1 MKLFGSI
8 IAAVVII
15 LIIVS
20 QTLFAVDE
28 KESVVVKRFGR
39 IERVILNPGLNARL
53 PFGIF
58 GADELVRLD
67 KRLLRIDVPTAT
79 MPDRDKQNLEIDAY
93 VRYRIVNPRKFVE
106 TLGNEFTA
114 ASRLGNIVISE
125 IRREVARSPRQDV
138 IGGQVKETRDP
149 ETQVI
154 IRTVTPLTSRA
165 EMMRRVTQSSNAVV
179 NDPNND
185 FGVTIVDVRI
195 KAADFPRATEESIF
209 IRMRSEREVQA
220 KRLRA
225 EGEQESLTIRA
236 DVDRQITVIL
246 AEAERDANKL
256 RGEGEAEAI
265 SILADALEQDPEFFA
280 FRRSLQAYQMFLN
293 EGSTVLLS
301 ADSDL
306 FQYLESPR
314 APGEE

>member
-1 MKLFGSI
+1 MKLFGPI
-8 IAAVVII
+8 IAAAVII
-15 LIIVS
+15 LIVIS
-20 QTLFAVDE
+20 QTFFTVDE
-28 KESVVVKRFGR
+28 RQSVVVKRFGA
-39 IERVILNPGLNARL
+39 IQRVIQNPGLNIRL
-53 PFGIF
+53 PFGVF
-58 GADELVRLD
+58 GADEVVRLD
-67 KRLLRIDVPTAT
+67 KRLLHIDVPTAT

-93 VRYRIVNPRKFVE
+93 VRYRIVDPKKFVE
-106 TLGNEFTA
+106 TLTSEFTA
-114 ASRLGNIVISE
+114 SSRLGNIVISE

-138 IGGQVKETRDP
+138 IGGEVKETLDP

-154 IRTVTPLTSRA
+154 IRTVTPLTSRGG
-165 EMMRRVTQSSNAVV
+165 MLKRVTASSNAVV
-179 NDPNND
+179 NSTANN

-209 IRMRSEREVQA
+209 TRMRSEREVQA

-225 EGEQESLTIRA
+225 EGEQESLIIRA

-265 SILADALEQDPEFFA
+265 SILAGALEQDPEFFA
-280 FRRSLQAYQMFLN
+280 FRRSLQAYQAFLT
-293 EGSTVLLS
+293 EGSTALLS

-306 FQYLESPR
+306 FQYLESP
-314 APGEE
+314 AVPGGE